1 MAVDTSGAVSAVESG
16 QVDQNYSVRM
26 LRKAQDAQRLQ
37 GEAAVRLIDESGP
50 QMTKTEDGHI
60 SVRA

>member
-1 MAVDTSGAVSAVESG
+1 MGVDTASAVSGVESG
-16 QVDQNYSVRM
+16 QVDANYSVSM

-37 GEAAVRLIDESGP
+37 GEAAVRLIDSSGP
-50 QMTKTEDGHI
+50 QMVKTEGGHI

>member
-1 MAVDTSGAVSAVESG
+1 MGVDTASALGAVESG
-16 QVDQNYSVRM
+16 QVDANYSVSM

-37 GEAAVRLIDESGP
+37 GAAAIRLIDASGP
-50 QMTKTEDGHI
+50 QMVKTEDGHI

>member
-1 MAVDTSGAVSAVESG
+1 
-16 QVDQNYSVRM
+16 M

-37 GEAAVRLIDESGP
+37 GAAAVRLIDDSQP

>member
-1 MAVDTSGAVSAVESG
+1 MGVDTSSGVTALESG
-16 QVDQNYSVRM
+16 GNDPAYAVTM

-37 GEAAVRLIDESGP
+37 GAEAVRLIDQSGP
-50 QMTKTEDGHI
+50 QMTKSEDGHI